1 MRDVIST
8 AKKLMRDAAQYDD
21 VTEIREKVED
31 LKDTVD
37 SVSRYLFSLEHLF
50 VCYMN
55 FLTAFRFTSTCSLF
69 CVTSIDSC

>member
-1 MRDVIST
+1 MIRIQLKEHKALYDDVSSQKGRVRDVIST

-37 SVSRYLFSLEHLF
+37 SVSPECRCSNGCHLQF
-50 VCYMN
+50 
-55 FLTAFRFTSTCSLF
+55 
-69 CVTSIDSC
+69 